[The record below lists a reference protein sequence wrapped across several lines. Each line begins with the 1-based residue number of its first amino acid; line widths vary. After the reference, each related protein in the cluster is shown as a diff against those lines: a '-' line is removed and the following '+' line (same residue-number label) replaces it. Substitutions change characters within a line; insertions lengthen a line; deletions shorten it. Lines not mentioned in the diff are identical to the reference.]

1 MLKEKVVSF
10 GDQFAKVYYDNHKL
24 RVVSDPFEA
33 RYSRG
38 FWDYTVRSEAGRTVI
53 DCDRFDELQEF
64 CKKGVWPHVKAW
76 IVEEEEKL
84 LEVS

>member
-38 FWDYTVRSEAGRTVI
+38 FWDYTVRSEARRSFLFYSVFQESR
-53 DCDRFDELQEF
+53 DSYNRAFFPSLSPEFFDD
-64 CKKGVWPHVKAW
+64 P
-76 IVEEEEKL
+76 
-84 LEVS
+84 